1 VTIVDAQAGL
11 STLDHRRDLGRTGA
25 EPAPGEQRPRQT
37 VVIPTYNERDNVGPL
52 LERLARILPAASTE
66 ILFVDDSTDDT
77 PDVIRE
83 EAQHCPIPVTVHHR
97 DDRVGGLGGAVVE
110 GFRLARGSWIVVMD
124 GDLQHPP
131 EIVPQLV
138 AAGIRDGADLVVA
151 SRYAQGGSR
160 RGLADGY
167 RRLVSSSST
176 VATKLVFRTSL
187 TQVSDPLSGFF
198 AVRRSSLEIDE
209 LRPYGYKILLELVVR
224 NRPGRVVEVPYTFEA
239 RHAGESKSSVREGL
253 RFLRHL
259 AVLRAGDTR
268 LRMFGYGLVGLSGL
282 VPNGVTLWY
291 LAELSGMHYIPA
303 AVIANQVAIAWNFA
317 LTEILFRRR
326 RHRRLA
332 TRITQF
338 VLLGNLDLVL
348 RVPVLAYVVD
358 GVHVNYLYAN
368 VVTLVAFF
376 LIRFAIVD
384 RFIYARRPRTAA
396 AALDPA

>member
-1 VTIVDAQAGL
+1 VTIVDAQPGL
-11 STLDHRRDLGRTGA
+11 STLQHRELGRAGA
-25 EPAPGEQRPRQT
+25 ESAPGEQTPRQT
-37 VVIPTYNERDNVGPL
+37 VVIPTYNERDNVVPL
-52 LERLARILPAASTE
+52 LERLSRILPAASTE

-77 PDVIRE
+77 PDVIHAAAE
-83 EAQHCPIPVTVHHR
+83 SCPIPVTVHHR
-97 DDRVGGLGGAVVE
+97 DDAVGGLGGAVVE

-160 RGLADGY
+160 QGLADGY

-176 VATKLVFRTSL
+176 VATKVVFRTSL
-187 TQVSDPLSGFF
+187 TQLSDPLSGFF
-198 AVRRSSLEIDE
+198 AVRRSSLEIDD
-209 LRPYGYKILLELVVR
+209 LQPYGYKILLELVVR

-259 AVLRAGDTR
+259 AVLRTGGTR
-268 LRMFGYGLVGLSGL
+268 LRMFSFGLVGLSGL
-282 VPNGVTLWY
+282 VPNAVTLWY
-291 LAELSGMHYIPA
+291 LAELSGMHYLPA
-303 AVIANQVAIAWNFA
+303 AAIANQVALAWNFA
-317 LTEILFRRR
+317 LTEMLFRRR

-332 TRITQF
+332 TRIAQF
-338 VLLGNLDLVL
+338 FLLGNLDLVL
-348 RVPVLAYVVD
+348 RVPVLAYLVD
-358 GVHVNYLYAN
+358 GMHVHYLYAN
-368 VVTLVAFF
+368 VVTLVASF
-376 LIRFAIVD
+376 LIRFAIID
-384 RFIYARRPRTAA
+384 RFIYARRPGTTA